1 MIQAIIELL
10 RREDLSHHLRN
21 FLVAAGTRRST
32 PRQRT
37 YINGKQTL
45 GGKTVAV
52 RVPTI
57 ETGITMAQKAAT
69 IPILPQGPRPI
80 YWPYTGTAARSSMVS
95 DAHRLS
101 GPPKGE
107 PSSGQAPHEQSIDSI
122 HRTPSITA
130 PCKADVPFSAGSWQS
145 RTNLRSPQAHEFAFQ
160 TDRGDR
166 LAAVGGC
173 RNPQSHAAP
182 PAVASGPVTASGRT
196 RQNFHRYVQYTVL
209 R

>member
-1 MIQAIIELL
+1 
-10 RREDLSHHLRN
+10 
-21 FLVAAGTRRST
+21 
-32 PRQRT
+32 
-37 YINGKQTL
+37 
-45 GGKTVAV
+45 
-52 RVPTI
+52 
-57 ETGITMAQKAAT
+57 
-69 IPILPQGPRPI
+69 
-80 YWPYTGTAARSSMVS
+80 MVS

-101 GPPKGE
+101 GPPKGD
-107 PSSGQAPHEQSIDSI
+107 PSSGQAPHGQSIDSI

-196 RQNFHRYVQYTVL
+196 RQNFHRMAVGRDKSAAQQTNNPSTDRPIQHGLWTIDYRVCSPPSSCHDSTGVNKAVWQPANPEYRISTE
-209 R
+209 